1 MKFPQLNI
9 DDFKRFE
16 EQPLAGGVSE
26 PLKSKKTIFGLE
38 KTFFTDLFIPKENT
52 FQNSIF
58 DLTVENNRFL
68 SFPFFFNEDSIKA
81 KGRKSKI

>member
-38 KTFFTDLFIPKENT
+38 KTFFADLFIPKENT
-52 FQNSIF
+52 F
-58 DLTVENNRFL
+58 
-68 SFPFFFNEDSIKA
+68 
-81 KGRKSKI
+81 